1 VDHQR
6 LSGAGYCFSAAA
18 PPFVST
24 AALAALDLL
33 RADSSTMLPKLSFN
47 SKLLRSLLAAQLQGT
62 RLRVAS
68 PLCEAAVPFTHLELA
83 EPSGDAARDIKALED
98 IVDAIA
104 GKGYAV
110 AVAKHDTSFRDAA
123 VHYEPAIKDMLGT
136 ASLGTASLENPNRQQ
151 GPSGDRAGA
160 EFRSTPGT
168 TRLVVK

>member
-123 VHYEPAIKDMLGT
+123 VHYEPAIKDMRKSALVIRVATSVRHSEAQLRGLAT
-136 ASLGTASLENPNRQQ
+136 AVA
-151 GPSGDRAGA
+151 ACA
-160 EFRSTPGT
+160 A
-168 TRLVVK
+168 